1 MRGTYGLATP
11 FGLNLPRARS
21 REQSCNERAE
31 LVANEGEF
39 RYHRSPLW
47 YASDGVIRSI
57 YRWEDRVHDQTE
69 ARVALHTRRALVSV
83 IVGRARSTPP
93 VCRSV
98 CHRRAHRRR
107 QPCLHQ
113 LGPPRNGQ
121 RDSGRV
127 VATDVEAQDAPVTR
141 RCWWDHRPRALS
153 DLVVSRP
160 PA

>member
-83 IVGRARSTPP
+83 IVGRADRHHPYA
-93 VCRSV
+93 V
-98 CHRRAHRRR
+98 
-107 QPCLHQ
+107 PCVIAVPIVDGNPAYINWVL
-113 LGPPRNGQ
+113 RETANGI
-121 RDSGRV
+121 
-127 VATDVEAQDAPVTR
+127 AAE
-141 RCWWDHRPRALS
+141 
-153 DLVVSRP
+153 
-160 PA
+160 